1 LFKQLKYIAK
11 SHFYAGP
18 TSSGKTVLTKK
29 LINAANHM
37 ISPPPEEIVYNY
49 SVYQPIY
56 DEMRG
61 NIVFSEGI
69 TPIDEIPRDL
79 KHRLWVLDDQLYTA
93 QDSQQI
99 VDTFIKYSH
108 HLNISIIL
116 LTQNLFSQGKHFR
129 TISLNTQYMFLLKSA
144 RDRSTVQSLA
154 RQIYPENVKF
164 LSECYA
170 DAVSKPY
177 GFLFID
183 LKPQTSDLYRVKS
196 DIFSDFPIVYI
207 KQ

>member
-1 LFKQLKYIAK
+1 MIEFNFTL
-11 SHFYAGP
+11 GP
-18 TSSGKTVLTKK
+18 TSSGKTMLAKK
-29 LINAANHM
+29 LIDAAEYM
-37 ISPPPEEIVYNY
+37 VSPPPEEIIYNY

-61 NIVFSEGI
+61 RVIFSEGI
-69 TPIDEIPRDL
+69 TPIEQIPKDF
-79 KHRLWVLDDQLYTA
+79 KHRLWILDDQLYTA

-108 HLNISIIL
+108 HLNISIVL

-129 TISLNTQYMFLLKSA
+129 TMSLNTQYMFLLKSA
-144 RDRSTVQSLA
+144 RDSSTVQSLA
-154 RQIYPENVKF
+154 RQIYPNNTKF
-164 LSECYA
+164 LSECYT

-183 LKPQTSDLYRVKS
+183 LKPHSNDLYRVRS
-196 DIFSDFPIVYI
+196 DIFSNLPIVYLQ
-207 KQ
+207 K

>member
-1 LFKQLKYIAK
+1 MQIQSCA
-11 SHFYAGP
+11 SGP

-29 LINAANHM
+29 LIEAAEYM
-37 ISPPPEEIVYNY
+37 ITPPPEEIIYNY

-56 DEMRG
+56 DELRDKV
-61 NIVFSEGI
+61 NFSEGI
-69 TPIDEIPRDL
+69 TPIEQIPKDF
-79 KHRLWVLDDQLYTA
+79 KHRLWILDDQLYSA

-108 HLNISIIL
+108 HFNISIVF

-129 TISLNTQYMFLLKSA
+129 TMSLNTQYMFVLKSA
-144 RDRSTVQSLA
+144 RDSSIIQTLA
-154 RQIYPENVKF
+154 RQIYPTNTRF

-177 GFLFID
+177 GYLFID
-183 LKPQTSDLYRVKS
+183 LKPHSNDQYRIRT
-196 DIFSDFPIVYI
+196 DIFSNLPTVYLM
-207 KQ
+207 K